1 MEATRQLYWNSHG
14 KGLMYVFALISVI
27 IFTRGCYKKIWGWQQ
42 GRTINYDHLG
52 LRFKMFFSAL
62 IKHDQGIFR
71 GTFRRIMHLGVFYGF
86 VILTI
91 GTSVI
96 AIQDHFGI
104 PLFYGNKY
112 LILSLLMDLFGLMA
126 MIGIGMAAYKR
137 YIDKPDHED
146 YTLDDAVL
154 LILIFLILFTG
165 FVLEGLRIYSTQDPW
180 AWWSPVGLLFSEVV
194 SITGLSLRS
203 SLSVHA
209 ALWYIHML
217 LAFGFIAYIPYS
229 KLFHM
234 FASSINI
241 FLRPFSP
248 IGGLTPVDIT
258 SQEVENIGAARLEE
272 FSKKQLLELDAC
284 ISCGRCQKGC
294 PAYISGTPLSPR
306 VVVQDL
312 KRHSIKKAS
321 FFRNRGE
328 TFNHVIPG
336 NVISKET
343 LWSCTTCGL
352 CEDKCPIYI
361 EHIKRIVD
369 MRRSLST
376 ESTDYPP
383 ELQKVFKS
391 ISEVGN
397 PWGIRLAASDGLDGS
412 NSPSYWT
419 KELQVPLL
427 SVKKKTNILYWLGC
441 FGSYESRNQK
451 VSQTMF
457 KIFEKAGVDYA
468 VLGREEKCCGDSVR
482 RLGNEKLFQQL
493 ARETI
498 RNLDRYSFKTIVTHC
513 PHCYNTLK
521 NDYPQFGGD
530 YHVRHH
536 SEYLLE
542 LITSGKLIL
551 KGAEANSR
559 KVTYHDPCYLGRYNS
574 IYETPRDVLTSI
586 PGLELVE
593 MKNNRARAFCCGAG
607 GGRIWLDDFRE
618 QRISKLLVKKAL
630 RTEPDILA
638 SACSM
643 CLTTLTAAVRSMDA
657 NMQSQDIAEIVYE
670 AL

>member
-1 MEATRQLYWNSHG
+1 MEATRQLYWNIHG
-14 KGLMYVFALISVI
+14 KGIMYLLALISVV
-27 IFTRGCYKKIWGWQQ
+27 IFIRGSYKKIWGWQQ
-42 GRTINYDHLG
+42 GHTINYDHLG
-52 LRFKMFFSAL
+52 LRFKMFLSAL
-62 IKHDQGIFR
+62 IKHDEGIFR
-71 GTFRRIMHLGVFYGF
+71 GTFRRLMHLGVFYGF

-104 PLFYGNKY
+104 RLFYGSKY

-126 MIGIGMAAYKR
+126 MIGVGMAAYKR

-146 YTLDDAVL
+146 YSFDDGFL
-154 LILIFLILFTG
+154 LILVFLILFTG

-180 AWWSPVGLLFSEVV
+180 AWWSPIGLFFSEVIN
-194 SITGLSLRS
+194 ITGLSLRA

-209 ALWYIHML
+209 TLWYFHML

-234 FASSINI
+234 VASSLNI
-241 FLRPFSP
+241 FLRSFSP
-248 IGGLTPVDIT
+248 IGGLTPVNIT
-258 SQEVENIGAARLEE
+258 SQGETNIGAARLEE

-294 PAYISGTPLSPR
+294 PAYISEAPLSPR
-306 VVVQDL
+306 VVVQNL
-312 KRHSIKKAS
+312 KKHSIKKAS
-321 FFRNRGE
+321 FFRYQRE
-328 TFNHVIPG
+328 TFNPVILG

-369 MRRSLST
+369 MRRSLSS
-376 ESTDYPP
+376 ESTNYPT
-383 ELQKVFKS
+383 EVQKVFKS

-397 PWGIRLAASDGLDGS
+397 PWGIRLYTSEGSDS
-412 NSPSYWT
+412 TNSPSYWT
-419 KELQVPLL
+419 KELQVPVL
-427 SVKKKTNILYWLGC
+427 SEKKETEILYWLGC

-451 VSQTMF
+451 VSQAMF
-457 KIFEKAGVDYA
+457 KIFDKAGVDYA
-468 VLGREEKCCGDSVR
+468 VLGREEKCCGDSVK

-493 ARETI
+493 ARENI
-498 RNLDRYSFKTIVTHC
+498 LNLERYSFKTIVTHC
-513 PHCYNTLK
+513 PHCYNTLQ
-521 NDYPQFGGD
+521 NDYPQFGGH

-542 LITSGKLIL
+542 LITSGKL
-551 KGAEANSR
+551 KPKRAKANSL
-559 KVTYHDPCYLGRYNS
+559 KVTFHDPCYLGRYNS
-574 IYETPRDVLTSI
+574 IYEEPREVLTSI

-593 MKNNRARAFCCGAG
+593 MKNNRSRAFCCGAG
-607 GGRIWLDDFRE
+607 GGRIWLEDIKE

-630 RTEPDILA
+630 RTEPDILV

-643 CLTTLTAAVRSMDA
+643 CLSTLTDTVRSMEVDV
-657 NMQSQDIAEIVYE
+657 QSKDIAEIVYE